1 MSSKLLQLQGTFV
14 SKELERK
21 EGMLK
26 KTLKWRSKYKPD
38 EIRWVSFFFL
48 SYIALMDVTMQHTIR
63 LMSPRSFL
71 ACFKKHSVHCDI

>member
-26 KTLKWRSKYKPD
+26 KTLKWHSKYKPY
-38 EIRWVSFFFL
+38 EIRWVSFFFSKL
-48 SYIALMDVTMQHTIR
+48 Y
-63 LMSPRSFL
+63 
-71 ACFKKHSVHCDI
+71 CFDGCDNATHD

>member
-14 SKELERK
+14 SKELECK

-38 EIRWVSFFFL
+38 EIRWVCFFSKL
-48 SYIALMDVTMQHTIR
+48 Y
-63 LMSPRSFL
+63 
-71 ACFKKHSVHCDI
+71 CFDGCDNATHD